1 MASDA
6 HDALPYRLNVGIML
20 INHDGLVFVGQRR
33 DNHSDAWQ
41 MPQGGID
48 DGENPKEAALRELHE
63 ETGIPANL
71 VQVLEV
77 SENWISYDLPKD
89 LISQLWGGRFRGQKQ
104 KWYLMRFLG
113 SDTEV
118 NIQTETPE
126 FSAWKW
132 IPPDALVENIVPFKK
147 SVYQK
152 VLSEFSKTLLML
164 GQQVP

>member
-1 MASDA
+1 MASEM

-113 SDTEV
+113 SDAEV

>member
-33 DNHSDAWQ
+33 DNYSDAWQ

-77 SENWISYDLPKD
+77 SEKWISYELPKD

-152 VLSEFSKTLLML
+152 VLSEFSKTLLKSDL
-164 GQQVP
+164 QVP

>member
-147 SVYQK
+147 SAYQK
-152 VLSEFSKTLLML
+152 VLSEFSKTLLMP

>member
-1 MASDA
+1 MALDA

-113 SDTEV
+113 SDAEV

-152 VLSEFSKTLLML
+152 VLSEFSKTLLMP

>member
-6 HDALPYRLNVGIML
+6 HDALPYRLNVGIMI

-113 SDTEV
+113 SDAEV

-152 VLSEFSKTLLML
+152 VLSEFSKTLLMP

>member
-1 MASDA
+1 MAWDA

-113 SDTEV
+113 SDAEV

-152 VLSEFSKTLLML
+152 VLSEFSKTLLMP

>member
-20 INHDGLVFVGQRR
+20 INHDCLVFVGQRR

-113 SDTEV
+113 SDAEV

-152 VLSEFSKTLLML
+152 VLSEFSKTLLMP

>member
-152 VLSEFSKTLLML
+152 VLSEFSKTLLMP
-164 GQQVP
+164 GQHVP

>member
-6 HDALPYRLNVGIML
+6 HDALPYRLNVDIML

-63 ETGIPANL
+63 ETGIPTNL

-113 SDTEV
+113 SDAEV

-152 VLSEFSKTLLML
+152 VLSEFSKTLLMP

>member
-1 MASDA
+1 MWNGK
-6 HDALPYRLNVGIML
+6 YV
-20 INHDGLVFVGQRR
+20 
-33 DNHSDAWQ
+33 
-41 MPQGGID
+41 
-48 DGENPKEAALRELHE
+48 
-63 ETGIPANL
+63 
-71 VQVLEV
+71 
-77 SENWISYDLPKD
+77 
-89 LISQLWGGRFRGQKQ
+89 GQKQ

-113 SDTEV
+113 SDAEV

-152 VLSEFSKTLLML
+152 VLSEFSKTLLMP

>member
-113 SDTEV
+113 SDAEV

-132 IPPDALVENIVPFKK
+132 IPPDALVENIFPFKK
-147 SVYQK
+147 SAYQK
-152 VLSEFSKTLLML
+152 VLSEFSKTLLMP

>member
-20 INHDGLVFVGQRR
+20 VNHEGLVFVGQRR
-33 DNHSDAWQ
+33 DNHFDAWQ

-48 DGENPKEAALRELHE
+48 DGENPKQAALRELHE
-63 ETGIPANL
+63 ETGVPANL
-71 VQVLEV
+71 VQILAA
-77 SENWISYDLPKD
+77 SKDWISYDLPKE

-113 SDTEV
+113 SDAEV

-132 IPPDALVENIVPFKK
+132 MAANALVENIVPFKK
-147 SVYQK
+147 FVYEQ
-152 VLSEFSKTLLML
+152 VLSEFSHHLVKPDP
-164 GQQVP
+164 QNP

>member
-20 INHDGLVFVGQRR
+20 INHDCRVVVGQRR

-152 VLSEFSKTLLML
+152 VLSEFSKTLLMP

>member
-1 MASDA
+1 MTTDE

-20 INHDGLVFVGQRR
+20 INPEGLVFVGQRR

-48 DGENPKEAALRELHE
+48 AGENPKQAALRELYE
-63 ETGIPANL
+63 ETGVPENL
-71 VQVLEV
+71 VQILAV
-77 SENWISYDLPKD
+77 SKDWVSYDLPKD

-104 KWYLMRFLG
+104 KWYIMRFLG
-113 SDTEV
+113 SDAEV

-132 IPPDALVENIVPFKK
+132 ISPNALVENIVPFKK
-147 SVYQK
+147 PVYQK
-152 VLSEFSKTLLML
+152 VLNEFSDVLLSL
-164 GQQVP
+164 RANNP

>member
-63 ETGIPANL
+63 ETGIPTNL

-132 IPPDALVENIVPFKK
+132 IPPDALVKNIVPFKK

-152 VLSEFSKTLLML
+152 VLSEFSKILLMP

>member
-48 DGENPKEAALRELHE
+48 NGENPKEAALRELHE

-113 SDTEV
+113 SDAEV

-152 VLSEFSKTLLML
+152 VLSEFSKTLLMP

>member
-20 INHDGLVFVGQRR
+20 VNPEGLVFVGQRR

-48 DGENPKEAALRELHE
+48 DGENPKEAALRELYE
-63 ETGIPANL
+63 ETGIPENL
-71 VQVLEV
+71 VQILAV
-77 SENWISYDLPKD
+77 SEDWISYDLPKE

-104 KWYLMRFLG
+104 KWDLMRFLG
-113 SDTEV
+113 SDAEV
-118 NIQTETPE
+118 NIQTEIAE

-132 IPPDALVENIVPFKK
+132 IAANALVENIVPFKK
-147 SVYQK
+147 PVYQK
-152 VLSEFSKTLLML
+152 VLSEFSHLLIKPDR
-164 GQQVP
+164 QNS

>member
-20 INHDGLVFVGQRR
+20 INHNGLVFVGQRR

-113 SDTEV
+113 SDAEV

-152 VLSEFSKTLLML
+152 VLSEFSKTLLMP

>member
-6 HDALPYRLNVGIML
+6 HDALPYRLNVDIML

-113 SDTEV
+113 SDAEV

-152 VLSEFSKTLLML
+152 VLSEFSKTLLMP

>member
-63 ETGIPANL
+63 ETGIPTNL

-152 VLSEFSKTLLML
+152 VLSEFSKILLMP

>member
-89 LISQLWGGRFRGQKQ
+89 LIRRLWGGRFRGQKQ

-132 IPPDALVENIVPFKK
+132 IPPNALVENIVPFKK

-152 VLSEFSKTLLML
+152 VLSEFSKTLLKSDL
-164 GQQVP
+164 QVP